1 MVKKIEFASYKEMPI
16 RPMTTGSMMWNLT
29 GSWRNVRPLYDFKTS
44 PCILGCPTN
53 ENIQKYI
60 YLVTE
65 GKHEEAWK
73 TIIDSNPMPAVTGRV
88 CFHPCM
94 TKCTRKDYDETVNIN
109 AIERSLGDLGL
120 ENGGWME
127 KTKASKKEKVAVVGS
142 GPAGLSCAF
151 YLARQGYPVTL
162 FERDKAL
169 GGVLR
174 WGIPEYR
181 LPNELLDRVVGQIL
195 DSGPIEV
202 KAGVNVGTDIA
213 VDQLEKD
220 FGAVFLG
227 MGLMSSRGLGMDG
240 EDKEGVE
247 PGLEFL
253 RRVNSGEKVDPGA
266 KVVVVGGGN
275 TAMDVARCALR
286 SGSEVT
292 VVYRR
297 TRNEMPAIA
306 EEIEEAETEGV
317 AFHFLA
323 APKELVIEG
332 GKLVRGIFQK
342 MELGEPDD
350 SGRRRP
356 VPVEGE
362 TIELEVDKLFTAIGE
377 QADLEGFDSAVET
390 EWNLLKTGGETGDT
404 SNPKIFA
411 GGDVVTG
418 AASVVEAIAA
428 GRKAAERIGR
438 MLAGEPEPETEEPKT
453 VGIEDM
459 NTDYFTH
466 SKRNLVPGISTAE
479 AKKGFSEIK
488 TGFTPEML
496 AAEVDRC
503 FSCGVCNYCD
513 NCWVYCP
520 DVAIKRH
527 EDEYEF
533 DYDYCKG
540 CLVCAF
546 ECPRNAISIREEGK

>member
-1 MVKKIEFASYKEMPI
+1 MVKKIEFESYKEMPI
-16 RPMTTGSMMWNLT
+16 RPMTVGSMMWNLT

-53 ENIQKYI
+53 ENIQRYI
-60 YLVTE
+60 YLVTL
-65 GKHEEAWK
+65 GQHEEAWR
-73 TIIDSNPMPAVTGRV
+73 TIIESNPMPAVTGRV

-94 TKCTRKDYDETVNIN
+94 AKCTRKDYDEAVNIN
-109 AIERSLGDLGL
+109 AIERSLGDMGL
-120 ENGGWME
+120 ENGGWMD
-127 KTKASKKEKVAVVGS
+127 KAKASRKEKAAVVGS

-151 YLARQGYPVTL
+151 YLARQGYSVTL

-181 LPNELLDRVVGQIL
+181 LPNEILDRVIDQIL
-195 DSGPIEV
+195 GSGPIEV
-202 KAGVNVGTDIA
+202 KAGTKVGRDVSVEELDKTYDAIFMG
-213 VDQLEKD
+213 L
-220 FGAVFLG
+220 
-227 MGLMSSRGLGMDG
+227 GLMSSRGLGIDG
-240 EDKEGVE
+240 EDGDGIE

-253 RRVNSGEKVDPGA
+253 RRVNSGEKVDPGR

-306 EEIEEAETEGV
+306 EEIEEAEKEGV

-323 APKELVIEG
+323 APLQLVREG
-332 GKLVRGIFQK
+332 GKLVKAVFQK

-356 VPVEGE
+356 VAIEGE
-362 TIELEVDKLFTAIGE
+362 TLEMEVDKLFTAIGE
-377 QADLEGFDSAVET
+377 QADLEGIDSGLMT
-390 EWNLLKTGGETGDT
+390 DWNTIKTGGEWGDT
-404 SNPKIFA
+404 TNAKIFA

-438 MLAGEPEPETEEPKT
+438 MLAGESEPEVVEEKT

-466 SKRNLVPGISTAE
+466 SKRNQVPRIPVPE
-479 AKKGFSEIK
+479 AKTGYREIN
-488 TGFTPEML
+488 TGFTDELL
-496 AAEVDRC
+496 ASEADRC

-513 NCWVYCP
+513 NCWIYCP
-520 DVAIKRH
+520 DVAIARH
-527 EDEYEF
+527 EEEYEF
-533 DYDYCKG
+533 LYDYCKG

>member
-1 MVKKIEFASYKEMPI
+1 MVKKIEYKSYKEMPI
-16 RPMTTGSMMWNLT
+16 RPMTSSSMMWNLT

-65 GKHEEAWK
+65 GRHEEAWK
-73 TIIDSNPMPAVTGRV
+73 TIIESNPMPAVTGRV

-94 TKCTRKDYDETVNIN
+94 TKCTRKDYDEAVNIN
-109 AIERSLGDLGL
+109 AIERSLGDMGL
-120 ENGGWME
+120 ANGGWME
-127 KTKASKKEKVAVVGS
+127 KSKASKKEKVAVVGS

-181 LPNELLDRVVGQIL
+181 LPNELLDRVIKQIL

-202 KAGVNVGTDIA
+202 KSGANVGADVTM
-213 VDQLEKD
+213 DQLEKEYK
-220 FGAVFLG
+220 AVFLG
-227 MGLMSSRGLGMDG
+227 LGLMSSRGLGVDG
-240 EDKEGVE
+240 EDEYGVE
-247 PGLEFL
+247 PGLDFL
-253 RRVNSGEKVDPGA
+253 RKVNSGEKVDPGT

-306 EEIEEAETEGV
+306 EEIEEAEKEGV

-323 APKELVIEG
+323 APEELVREG
-332 GKLVRGIFQK
+332 GKLVRVIFQK

-362 TIELEVDKLFTAIGE
+362 TIEMEVDRLFTAIGE
-377 QADLEGFDSAVET
+377 QADLEGIESKVET
-390 EWNLLKTGGETGDT
+390 EWNLIKTSGETGIT
-404 SNPKIFA
+404 SDPKIFA

-418 AASVVEAIAA
+418 AASAVEAIAA
-428 GRKAAERIGR
+428 GRKAAERIVR
-438 MLAGEPEPETEEPKT
+438 MLSGEPEPEVEEPKT

-459 NTDYFTH
+459 NTDYFTR
-466 SKRNLVPGISTAE
+466 SKRNLVPRVSAAE
-479 AKKGFSEIK
+479 AKTGFTEIK
-488 TGFTPEML
+488 TGYTGELL
-496 AAEVDRC
+496 ASEADRC

-520 DVAIKRH
+520 DVAIARH

-533 DYDYCKG
+533 LYDYCKG
-540 CLVCAF
+540 CLVCVF

>member
-1 MVKKIEFASYKEMPI
+1 MVKKIEFESYKEMPI
-16 RPMTTGSMMWNLT
+16 RPMTVGSMMWNLT
-29 GSWRNVRPLYDFKTS
+29 GSWRNVRPLYDFKKS

-53 ENIQKYI
+53 ENIQRYI

-65 GKHEEAWK
+65 GRYEEAWK
-73 TIIDSNPMPAVTGRV
+73 TIIESNPMPAVTGRV

-94 TKCTRKDYDETVNIN
+94 TKCTRKDYDEAVNIN
-109 AIERSLGDLGL
+109 AIERSLGDMGL
-120 ENGGWME
+120 ENDGWIE
-127 KTKASKKEKVAVVGS
+127 KSKASKKERAAVVGS
-142 GPAGLSCAF
+142 GPAGLACAF
-151 YLARQGYPVTL
+151 YLARQGYHVTL

-181 LPNELLDRVVGQIL
+181 LPNDILDRVVGQIL

-202 KAGVNVGTDIA
+202 KAGVNVGRDISIG
-213 VDQLEKD
+213 QLKSD
-220 FGAVFLG
+220 YDAVFLG
-227 MGLMSSRGLGMDG
+227 LGLMSSRGLGIEG
-240 EDKEGVE
+240 EEKEGIE
-247 PGLEFL
+247 PGLDFL
-253 RRVNSGEKVDPGA
+253 RRVNSGGKVDPGR

-306 EEIEEAETEGV
+306 EEIEEAEKEGI

-323 APKELVIEG
+323 APKELIRDA
-332 GKLVRGIFQK
+332 GKLTSVVFQK

-362 TIELEVDKLFTAIGE
+362 TIEIEVDKLFTAIGE
-377 QADLEGFDSAVET
+377 QADLQGIDSAVET
-390 EWNLLKTGGETGDT
+390 EWNLIRTSKESGDT
-404 SNPKIFA
+404 SDPKIFA

-438 MLAGEPEPETEEPKT
+438 ILAGEPEPEEEEEKT

-466 SKRNLVPGISTAE
+466 SKRILVPRIPVAE
-479 AKKGFSEIK
+479 AKKGFAEINTGYTDELLASE
-488 TGFTPEML
+488 
-496 AAEVDRC
+496 ADRC

-520 DVAIKRH
+520 DVAIARH

-533 DYDYCKG
+533 LYDYCKG

>member
-1 MVKKIEFASYKEMPI
+1 MVKKIEFESYKEMPI
-16 RPMTTGSMMWNLT
+16 RAMTMGSMMWNLT

-53 ENIQKYI
+53 EDIQRYI

-65 GKHEEAWK
+65 GRHEEAWK
-73 TIIDSNPMPAVTGRV
+73 TIIESNPMPAVTGRV

-94 TKCTRKDYDETVNIN
+94 TKCTRNDYDEAVDIN
-109 AIERSLGDLGL
+109 AIERSLGDMGL

-127 KTKASKKEKVAVVGS
+127 KSKAVKKEKIAVVGS

-162 FERDKAL
+162 FERDKTL

-181 LPNELLDRVVGQIL
+181 LPNELLDRVIKQIL
-195 DSGPIEV
+195 DSGPVEV
-202 KAGVNVGTDIA
+202 KAGVSVGTD
-213 VDQLEKD
+213 VSMDQLEKEY
-220 FGAVFLG
+220 AAIFLG
-227 MGLMSSRGLGMDG
+227 LGLMSSRGLGVDG
-240 EDKEGVE
+240 EDEDGVE
-247 PGLEFL
+247 PGLDFL
-253 RRVNSGEKVDPGA
+253 RKVNGGEKVDPGA

-286 SGSEVT
+286 SGREVT

-306 EEIEEAETEGV
+306 EEIEEAEKEGV

-323 APKELVIEG
+323 APKELVREG
-332 GKLVRGIFQK
+332 GKLVRVIFQK

-362 TIELEVDKLFTAIGE
+362 TIEMEVDRLFTAIGE
-377 QADLEGFDSAVET
+377 QADLEGIESTIET
-390 EWNLLKTGGETGDT
+390 EWNLIKISDETGVT
-404 SNPKIFA
+404 SDPKIFA

-438 MLAGEPEPETEEPKT
+438 MLAGEPEPEVEEPKT

-466 SKRNLVPGISTAE
+466 SKRNFVPRISAAE
-479 AKKGFSEIK
+479 AKTGFSEIK
-488 TGFTPEML
+488 TGYTRELL
-496 AAEVDRC
+496 ASEADRC

-520 DVAIKRH
+520 DVAIARH

-533 DYDYCKG
+533 LYDYCKG
-540 CLVCAF
+540 CLVCVF

>member
-1 MVKKIEFASYKEMPI
+1 MVKKIEFESYKEMPI
-16 RPMTTGSMMWNLT
+16 RPMSMGSMMWNLT
-29 GSWRNVRPLYDFKTS
+29 GSWRNVRPYYDFKTS

-60 YLVTE
+60 YLVTL

-94 TKCTRKDYDETVNIN
+94 TKCTRKDHDEAVNIN

-120 ENGGWME
+120 ENDSWME
-127 KTKASKKEKVAVVGS
+127 KTKANKKEKVAVVGS

-181 LPNELLDRVVGQIL
+181 LPNELLDRVVTQIL
-195 DSGPIEV
+195 ESGSIEV
-202 KAGVNVGTDIA
+202 KAGVKVGANVTL
-213 VDQLEKD
+213 DQLDKD
-220 FGAVFLG
+220 YDAVFLG
-227 MGLMSSRGLGMDG
+227 LGLMSSRGLGVDG
-240 EDKEGVE
+240 EDKEGIE
-247 PGLEFL
+247 PGLDFL

-266 KVVVVGGGN
+266 RVVVVGGGN

-306 EEIEEAETEGV
+306 EEIEEAEKEGV

-323 APKELVIEG
+323 APEKLVIEG

-362 TIELEVDKLFTAIGE
+362 TIELEVDRLFTAIGE
-377 QADLEGFDSAVET
+377 QADLEGIESSVET
-390 EWNLLKTGGETGDT
+390 EWNLVKTGGETGDT

-428 GRKAAERIGR
+428 GRKAAEKIGR
-438 MLAGEPEPETEEPKT
+438 MFAGEPEPEVEEPKT

-466 SKRNLVPGISTAE
+466 SKRNLVPSISPAE
-479 AKKGFSEIK
+479 AKAGFLEIK

-496 AAEVDRC
+496 AAEADRC